1 LSSLKD
7 LAQSLGLSI
16 TTVSRALDGYS
27 DVAKSTRERVVAA
40 AAAAGYRPNAAAR
53 RLRKGSTEVVTLV
66 LPTEPGQFNEPLYI
80 ELLAALGKRLARDGY
95 DLTLLAAPP
104 GSDELKAYHRIVEGH
119 RADGLIVVRTRRS
132 DQRIDYLLSVGFPFV
147 AMGRS
152 DVNVPYAFVDGDGE
166 AAFRDATRRLI
177 ALGHRHILHLAAPDA
192 FNFAGLRRI
201 GYQSAMEEAGLPC
214 LIDEVN
220 VNEAGG
226 YDAALRW
233 LAGPARPTAV
243 LCAMDRIAFGVMR
256 AARQIGLSV
265 PGDLSVV
272 GHDNLPASA
281 ETDPPLSTMEL
292 PIAETGERLASM
304 LLERIG
310 GTDMSKLQEV
320 CPVRFVERGTTAPP
334 PRG

>member
-1 LSSLKD
+1 MSSLKD

-214 LIDEVN
+214 LIDEVS
-220 VNEAGG
+220 VNEDRRIRRG
-226 YDAALRW
+226 AALARR
-233 LAGPARPTAV
+233 AGPPHRRTMRHGSHRVRRDACRAPDWPFRSGRP
-243 LCAMDRIAFGVMR
+243 LGRR
-256 AARQIGLSV
+256 ARQ
-265 PGDLSVV
+265 
-272 GHDNLPASA
+272 PA
-281 ETDPPLSTMEL
+281 
-292 PIAETGERLASM
+292 RL
-304 LLERIG
+304 G
-310 GTDMSKLQEV
+310 
-320 CPVRFVERGTTAPP
+320 
-334 PRG
+334 